1 MKNMIE
7 WISYHPEDVIQSISI
22 LLLITIIA
30 VSVMFQMVHYLFLSF
45 FVCLSILAFA
55 QLVYNLITFMED
67 KFKW

>member
-7 WISYHPEDVIQSISI
+7 WISYHPEDVIRSISI
-22 LLLITIIA
+22 LLLIAIIA
-30 VSVMFQMVHYLFLSF
+30 ASVMFQMVHYLFLSF
-45 FVCLSILAFA
+45 FVCLSILVFA

>member
-7 WISYHPEDVIQSISI
+7 WISYHPEDVIRSISI
-22 LLLITIIA
+22 LLLVVIVA
-30 VSVMFQMVHYLFLSF
+30 ASVMFQMVHYLFLSF
-45 FVCLSILAFA
+45 FVCLSIVTFA